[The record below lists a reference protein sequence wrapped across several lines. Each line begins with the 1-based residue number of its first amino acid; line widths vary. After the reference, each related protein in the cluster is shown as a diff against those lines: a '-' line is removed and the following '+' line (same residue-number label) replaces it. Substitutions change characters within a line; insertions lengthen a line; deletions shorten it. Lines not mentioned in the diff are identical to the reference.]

1 MENINVWR
9 VHTNTDAKKDAKE
22 SVADYCIKNNCIC
35 LGWSLK
41 DEHLRKDNIS
51 EIPYSERKHI
61 SIGSDKESYEKYEQF
76 IKDYKIYG
84 GKVSS
89 NIVALKNEMKANDL
103 VWMRKEGIYFLGIV
117 GENSRYYYNSDDKLL
132 DMDASNQRTDIK
144 WIKAGDESAVPG
156 VVTTAFIMGRT
167 LQRIN
172 QDGVLEFSQH
182 LVNEECL
189 KNGEKPIYDIRNV
202 EESPTNFFNFI
213 SPNDC
218 EDLVSMW
225 LYKKFGY
232 IPVPSTSKIFTELY
246 ECVLLNPNKENN
258 REVYIQVKK
267 SGHNINLY
275 ISDYVHLR
283 GEVFLFTTRGGIKYK
298 RNQSKTVNKDRFYNT
313 DNSYNRKVINQ
324 KTFKGKINRCIYSIN
339 TEAIYDFVFEG
350 ENDKY
355 LPKKIIKWR
364 ELLRSYKKQ

>member
-9 VHTNTDAKKDAKE
+9 VHTNTDANTNTDKNIKE
-22 SVADYCIKNNCIC
+22 SVADYCIRNNCIC

-51 EIPYSERKHI
+51 EIPYNERKLI
-61 SIGSDKESYEKYEQF
+61 SIWSENESFEKYEKF
-76 IKDYKIYG
+76 IKDHKIYG

-89 NIVALKNEMKANDL
+89 NIVTLKNEMKANDL

-117 GENSRYYYNSDDKLL
+117 GENSKYYYNSDDKLL
-132 DMDASNQRTDIK
+132 DMDASNQRTDIT
-144 WIKAGDESAVPG
+144 WIKAGDESEVPG

-172 QDGVLEFSQH
+172 QEGVLEFSQY

-189 KNGEKPIYDIRNV
+189 KNGEKLKYDIKSV
-202 EESPTNFFNFI
+202 EETPAKFFNLI

-218 EDLVSMW
+218 EDLVCMW
-225 LYKKFGY
+225 LYKKYGY
-232 IPVPSTSKIFTELY
+232 IPVPSTSKISTQLY
-246 ECVLLNPNKENN
+246 ECVLLNTNKENN

-267 SGHNINLY
+267 AEDNLY
-275 ISDYVHLR
+275 ISNYTHLR
-283 GEVFLFTTRGGIKYK
+283 GEVFLFTTMGTIKYK
-298 RNQSKTVNKDRFYNT
+298 EHEPDKYDCNFREIEKNYNEGVLNK
-313 DNSYNRKVINQ
+313 KI
-324 KTFKGKINRCIYSIN
+324 FKGKTNNVIYSIN
-339 TEAIYDFVFEG
+339 KITIYNFVMDG

-355 LPKKIIKWR
+355 LPKKIIKRR
-364 ELLRSYKKQ
+364 ELLRSYNK